1 MYKITLLFESDVRG
15 IYTQE
20 IETADSLSNAEFKRD
35 RMLYRW
41 LNIISN
47 DLSIN
52 NHNGSYLIGSSYEL
66 NYKFQYE
73 LLQLFIKYLNLRG
86 KEDRDRTFSIV
97 IEEFDENKI

>member
-20 IETADSLSNAEFKRD
+20 IETADSLSNAEFKREQ
-35 RMLYRW
+35 MLYRW

-47 DLSIN
+47 NFSIN
-52 NHNGSYLIGSSYEL
+52 NQYLPYLIGSPHEL
-66 NYKFQYE
+66 NYKLQYE

-86 KEDRDRTFSIV
+86 KEHRDRTLSIV